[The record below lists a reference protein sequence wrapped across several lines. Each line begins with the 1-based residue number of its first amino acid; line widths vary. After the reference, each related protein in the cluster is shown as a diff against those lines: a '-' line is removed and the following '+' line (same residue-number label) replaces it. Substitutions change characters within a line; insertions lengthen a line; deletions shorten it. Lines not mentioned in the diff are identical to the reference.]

1 LQDKLEGRQQRGWS
15 VRAGVLVEADDD
27 VEIIEPE
34 VSVETQLSTYL
45 KLQMQLFRS
54 VVADRSGRRDEAD
67 DLVNRFATL
76 QDRQMKITNA
86 VQASR
91 CAAEQVN

>member
-1 LQDKLEGRQQRGWS
+1 M
-15 VRAGVLVEADDD
+15 EADDD

-91 CAAEQVN
+91 CVAEQVN